1 MKTLRLQFGLVSLS
15 VSAICFQILAL
26 RPLLKSGFYADDAS
40 NSLSFV
46 GLESAGR
53 SRWEL
58 IWNQSFDGPVPGRF
72 YPLSNY
78 VYFVFDFCRGNPV
91 LYKSFVLALVVL
103 SIFVFSLFVLLVF
116 RNKQLALFSLFIS
129 PLFFQFRNFYDPIT
143 AYAGFM
149 QILLITLLLS
159 LIFANHFINTASTKA
174 LLLAILFFNLTLY
187 LYEISYA
194 FILLFFVLVLLKKPE
209 IAKAS
214 LLLLPLLLSLS
225 IAVLLSVAKRQQ
237 YELMPAYKSNFDLG
251 AILVSIIKQTY
262 ASIPNSYLRSNSDI
276 FQNPDWK
283 QKLSALNEMDYV
295 ALVLFVACYAL
306 AFVTLKTWHA
316 ISSLPSPLS
325 QDGGAGR
332 TSTVLTSARSKLTI
346 GLRKQ
351 EILFG
356 LALAISPTLMISL
369 SPTYQYLI
377 DWGVSHIP
385 VYLSY
390 FGMILVFFQV
400 VFQSTQT
407 IRTSNFRVLIRH
419 VFSVCL
425 CVFLLVN
432 NLFANA
438 FVVEAQNSIYHYK
451 REILRAAQSQSGLF
465 DSVQTGDLVIFYT
478 SDNLSLDL
486 LPFLESLTGRKTV
499 TVDARR
505 LSDWYSRVTAN
516 PDLVNLDPNYDG
528 LFGSSQEDLFLKY
541 QQVFLLKY
549 ASNDL
554 ESGFALLLDLNALD
568 SREGRTLVRPNS
580 ISLFLKSRRF
590 TDLTFEKIYCV
601 QAIPCYNQVTITPQN
616 RVDSSD
622 YFFVEASSILDHY
635 PELTYIDI
643 DSVNLPSN

>member
-1 MKTLRLQFGLVSLS
+1 
-15 VSAICFQILAL
+15 
-26 RPLLKSGFYADDAS
+26 
-40 NSLSFV
+40 
-46 GLESAGR
+46 
-53 SRWEL
+53 
-58 IWNQSFDGPVPGRF
+58 
-72 YPLSNY
+72 
-78 VYFVFDFCRGNPV
+78 
-91 LYKSFVLALVVL
+91 
-103 SIFVFSLFVLLVF
+103 
-116 RNKQLALFSLFIS
+116 
-129 PLFFQFRNFYDPIT
+129 
-143 AYAGFM
+143 
-149 QILLITLLLS
+149 
-159 LIFANHFINTASTKA
+159 
-174 LLLAILFFNLTLY
+174 
-187 LYEISYA
+187 
-194 FILLFFVLVLLKKPE
+194 
-209 IAKAS
+209 
-214 LLLLPLLLSLS
+214 
-225 IAVLLSVAKRQQ
+225 
-237 YELMPAYKSNFDLG
+237 
-251 AILVSIIKQTY
+251 
-262 ASIPNSYLRSNSDI
+262 
-276 FQNPDWK
+276 
-283 QKLSALNEMDYV
+283 
-295 ALVLFVACYAL
+295 
-306 AFVTLKTWHA
+306 
-316 ISSLPSPLS
+316 
-325 QDGGAGR
+325 
-332 TSTVLTSARSKLTI
+332 
-346 GLRKQ
+346 
-351 EILFG
+351 
-356 LALAISPTLMISL
+356 LMISL